1 MGKKI
6 SKIICDTG
14 VISRMISGDEKY
26 IIAENE
32 LLLNYNIVITT
43 VTKIELYNWIYD
55 YKSQLGE
62 KNFNI
67 FLKKINQFEVIKID
81 NKTSDIAEKLA
92 VKCFKSG
99 VGDLLTAAIGIRFK
113 LKIFTINF
121 KHFKTIPKANL
132 YFPPNFNGI

>member
-26 IIAENE
+26 VIAENE
-32 LLLNYNIVITT
+32 LLSKYKIVITT
-43 VTKIELYNWIYD
+43 VTKIELYNWIFD

-62 KNFNI
+62 KNFNL
-67 FLKKINQFEVIKID
+67 FLKKINNFEVLKID
-81 NKTSDIAEKLA
+81 NKTSDIAENLA
-92 VKCFKSG
+92 IKCFKSG
-99 VGDLLTAAIGIRFK
+99 VGDLLTASIGIRFN
-113 LKIFTINF
+113 LKIFTINY

-132 YFPPNFNGI
+132 YYPPNFIQ